1 MRIKDLSLSLEAKP
15 SELAVIE
22 MALKEF
28 IPKGD
33 KYKYRSDYHIEA
45 ERLLK
50 GNERLWKLA
59 WEHWFDAP

>member
-1 MRIKDLSLSLEAKP
+1 MQIKDLSLYLEASP
-15 SELAVIE
+15 SELAVIQ

-28 IPKGD
+28 IPKES
-33 KYKYRSDYHIEA
+33 KYRSDYHIEA